1 MTAKNSSQ
9 DGRSAVRFSRVL
21 GLPWAMAI
29 GMSVTIGIGVF
40 VLLGM
45 VLRVASERTNLVYAL
60 VPLIYLPTILVFAER
75 GLAYMEGNGAF
86 QFDRAR
92 FPSSILFSN
101 SWLSLGGF
109 LGVTTL
115 AAWGVAYHVNRAL
128 TSLFAITVNEI
139 YIALGIV
146 ILVAWYR
153 SISATSLQRTSM
165 RVIMV
170 VTPTLALVL
179 VAGYFMFEP
188 APMIAK
194 FAVRG
199 PTNIPEGLALLAT
212 MLWGTGLILDRR
224 NQIQRPKRNLL
235 LAMILILGLGGLFG
249 WAASLLADKNALS
262 LAGDM
267 LPLASIAKSSG
278 AVAEMIVLVTA
289 IFLCLF
295 ALDFTL
301 VSGRRTLR
309 SMVKDRM
316 INTQLTIPGINFTF
330 KIGSTLIFSTSC
342 LLVIALL
349 SFDQLARVTAL
360 LFLFTSVV
368 IIVPGMFPSQF
379 PLPAKRPIKLP
390 FQPLFPALAIAIS
403 IYLSLTMPYQTWI
416 KAGVWIILGIIY
428 YLVYAR
434 KSFTEARKREQVVAE
449 AIELQKGYRVLVDT
463 TGRSSISSL
472 LRAGE
477 KLAAA
482 NDGQLLVVKII
493 TNSEYQ
499 PVNRARGFSALQ
511 EIKDKI
517 ADYDIQSVPADAII
531 RFAPSH
537 VDGILETVREED
549 IDLLLVGWS
558 TLRTSGNVY
567 LNPALDEIVQHAQC
581 DVGVLHG
588 RLPELLDEVT
598 VSTAG
603 GPHAAEALKYGEA
616 LALSDDGEITAL
628 NIIPGAVT
636 PEKKNTAKVNL
647 SRAISKTR
655 SPEHFIQK
663 IAPANDVTAGILGES
678 EEADLL
684 LMGAS
689 HRGLLD
695 DAVFAGIPFNV
706 AQSRTKATL
715 LIKHYE
721 GTGQFWV
728 RQIWQMLYKFFPKLT
743 VSERVEVTETIQGD
757 AIAGIDFYMMI
768 VLSSIIAV
776 LGLITDSAAVIIG
789 AMLVAPLMSPI
800 LVMAHS
806 IVLGDIPV
814 LAKATEST
822 TKGILAAIVVAAVVA
837 MVLPSTPITAEIIAR
852 TRPNILDLMVALA
865 SGAAAAYAI
874 SRKHL
879 SAALPGVAIAAA
891 LVPPLT
897 VVGYGLGYSLYSVA
911 GGAMLLFLT
920 NLSAIIFSG
929 AIIFLLLGFRPTR
942 ADRGVYMQRYIL
954 VAVLMLLVLAIPLGV
969 ASYNLGN
976 QLDRQQNVETVF
988 TRILAAESADVED
1001 LAIQPRGDGYLV
1013 TGTVYAYQQLTAGEI
1028 ADIQAELSASIG
1040 APVTIRVRV
1049 IPARLEQIN
1058 LRGTPVPAETTPI
1071 P

>member
-1 MTAKNSSQ
+1 MTTNNSSHN
-9 DGRSAVRFSRVL
+9 SHTAVRHSRVL
-21 GLPWAMAI
+21 GLPSITAI
-29 GMSVTIGIGVF
+29 GTSVTTGIGVF

-45 VLRVASERTNLVYAL
+45 VLRVSSERTNLVYAL
-60 VPLIYLPTILVFAER
+60 VPLIYLPTILVFWER
-75 GLAYMEGNGAF
+75 GLAYMGDNGAF
-86 QFDRAR
+86 QFERYG
-92 FPSSILFSN
+92 FSPFLLFSN

-109 LGVTTL
+109 LGVTIL
-115 AAWGVAYHVNRAL
+115 AAWGTAYHFSRAL
-128 TSLFAITVNEI
+128 TSFFSFSVNEI
-139 YIALGIV
+139 YVALGVV

-165 RVIMV
+165 RVILV
-170 VTPTLALVL
+170 VTPTLALIFI
-179 VAGYFMFEP
+179 AGYFLFEP
-188 APMIAK
+188 AEMITRY
-194 FAVRG
+194 AVRG
-199 PTNIPEGLALLAT
+199 PTDIPEGLALLGT
-212 MLWGTGLILDRR
+212 VLWGTGLILDRR
-224 NQIQRPKRNLL
+224 NQIQQPNRNLL
-235 LAMILILGLGGLFG
+235 LAMIIVLGLSSLFG
-249 WAASLLADKNALS
+249 WTASTVAEKTALS
-262 LAGDM
+262 LYDDM
-267 LPLASIAKSSG
+267 IPLASIARSG
-278 AVAEMIVLVTA
+278 SAVAEIVVLVTA
-289 IFLCLF
+289 ILLCLF

-301 VSGRRTLR
+301 ASGRRTLR
-309 SMVKDRM
+309 SMAKDGM
-316 INTQLTIPGINFTF
+316 INTQITIPGININI
-330 KIGSTLIFSTSC
+330 KIGSTFIFSTIC
-342 LLVIALL
+342 LIFIALL

-360 LFLFTSVV
+360 LFLFSSVV
-368 IIVPGMFPSQF
+368 ITLPGMFPSQF

-403 IYLSLTMPYQTWI
+403 IYLSLTMPYQTWLNVGI
-416 KAGVWIILGIIY
+416 WVILGVIY

-449 AIELQKGYRVLVDT
+449 AITLKKGYRVLIDT

-482 NDGQLLVVKII
+482 NDGQLLVVKVIS
-493 TNSEYQ
+493 NSEYQ
-499 PVNRARGFSALQ
+499 RVNRAQAYTALQ
-511 EIKDKI
+511 EIKQKI
-517 ADYDIQSVPADAII
+517 LDHDIQAVPADAII

-537 VDGILETVREED
+537 ADGILETVREEH

-558 TLRTSGNVY
+558 TLRTSDRVY

-581 DVGVLHG
+581 DVGVMHG
-588 RLPELLDEVT
+588 RLPEILDEVT

-603 GPHAAEALKYGEA
+603 GPHATEALKFGEA
-616 LALSDDGEITAL
+616 LAFSDDGQITAL
-628 NIIPGAVT
+628 IIIPGAVT
-636 PEKKNTAKVNL
+636 PEKNNTAKVNL
-647 SRAISKTR
+647 GQAISKTR
-655 SPEHFIQK
+655 FPEHFIQK
-663 IAPANDVTAGILGES
+663 IAPANDVTAGILEES
-678 EEADLL
+678 EAADLL

-695 DAVFAGIPFNV
+695 EAVFAGIPFNV

-721 GTGQFWV
+721 GTGQFWL
-728 RQIWQMLYKFFPKLT
+728 RHYWQLLYKFFPNLT
-743 VSERVEVTETIQGD
+743 VSERVEVTETIQSD

-776 LGLITDSAAVIIG
+776 LGLITNSAAVIIG

-822 TKGILAAIVVAAVVA
+822 IKGVLAAVVIA
-837 MVLPSTPITAEIIAR
+837 AVVSMVLPSTPITAEIIAR

-865 SGAAAAYAI
+865 SGAAAAYTI

-879 SAALPGVAIAAA
+879 AAALPGVAIAAA

-911 GGAMLLFLT
+911 GGAMLLFVT
-920 NLSAIIFSG
+920 NLSAIIFSS

-942 ADRGVYMQRYIL
+942 ADRGMYMQRYIL
-954 VAVLMLLVLAIPLGV
+954 VAVVMLLILAVPLGF
-969 ASYNLGN
+969 ASYNLRN

-1028 ADIQAELSASIG
+1028 ADIQNELSASIG
-1040 APVTIRVRV
+1040 APITIRVRI

-1058 LRGTPVPAETTPI
+1058 LRGTPIPAEQTPV